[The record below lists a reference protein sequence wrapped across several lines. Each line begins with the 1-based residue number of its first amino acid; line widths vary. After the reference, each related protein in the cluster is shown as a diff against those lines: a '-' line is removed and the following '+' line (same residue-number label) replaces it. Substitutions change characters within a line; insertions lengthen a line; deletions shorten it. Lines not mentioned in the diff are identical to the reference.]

1 MRPSVLSTALL
12 AGLASAWLPHERELP
27 AFNMSA
33 RYEQLGKRWN
43 PHLASGITKIR
54 GVNFGGWLISEPWMM
69 CHEWTANM
77 GCGSDCNNYAQSE
90 FDCMLNSYKN
100 NRAAGNAAF
109 ARHWQTWINA
119 GTVQSAH
126 DVGLNTIRIPIGYW
140 SYADIVDKASE
151 PFADPAPM
159 LAALDA
165 VIQKCA
171 DLGMYVIIDL
181 HGAPGGQQ
189 EDAFT
194 GQLNRPAGFYNSYNF
209 ERAKRWM
216 SWMTRRI
223 HTTPS
228 YQATVGMIEVLNEP
242 VSQHDGGGRYP
253 APGEVPGLTQDY
265 YPGALQ
271 AVRDAERALGVSDG
285 QALHVQF
292 MDAKWLAGDP
302 RASST
307 VANDGMTAFD
317 DHNYIGFGV
326 SNNKDQQALMESACT
341 DHRQTSGEN
350 FIIAGEWSLTCGVD
364 WNNNQA
370 FFTKWFT
377 AQQQLYEEPGMA
389 GWVYWT
395 WKTELNDPRWTY
407 SHLTSLNWI
416 PTNAAALQQN
426 VFQDVCQPWR

>member
-1 MRPSVLSTALL
+1 VAPIVPVTLGLSSTACTPTIKTTGNFYQCLVSRRPSLL
-12 AGLASAWLPHERELP
+12 IPP
-27 AFNMSA
+27 
-33 RYEQLGKRWN
+33 
-43 PHLASGITKIR
+43 
-54 GVNFGGWLISEPWMM
+54 
-69 CHEWTANM
+69 
-77 GCGSDCNNYAQSE
+77 
-90 FDCMLNSYKN
+90 NS
-100 NRAAGNAAF
+100 AAGNAAF
-109 ARHWQTWINA
+109 ARHWETWVNA
-119 GTVQSAH
+119 DTVQSVH

-171 DLGMYVIIDL
+171 DLGMYVILDL

-194 GQLNRPAGFYNSYNF
+194 GQYNVPAGFFNSYNF
-209 ERAKRWM
+209 GRAEKWLD
-216 SWMTRRI
+216 WMTRRI
-223 HTTPS
+223 HNSPS
-228 YQATVGMIEVLNEP
+228 YRATVGMIEVLNEP
-242 VSQHDGGGRYP
+242 VSQHDPAGRYP
-253 APGEVPGLTQDY
+253 APGQVPGLTETY
-265 YPGALQ
+265 YPAALR
-271 AVRDAERALGVSDG
+271 AVRNAESALAVASDR
-285 QALHVQF
+285 ALHVMF
-292 MDAKWLAGDP
+292 MDRKWLAGDP
-302 RASST
+302 RSSST

-317 DHNYIGFGV
+317 DHNYIGFAV
-326 SNNKDQQALMESACT
+326 ANNGDQTALMQSACT
-341 DHRQTSGEN
+341 DDRRESGEA
-350 FIIAGEWSLTCGVD
+350 FKIEGEWSLTCGVD

-370 FFTKWFT
+370 FFSKWFT

-407 SHLTSLNWI
+407 SHLTSLNWV